1 MTLAPLARVRSLVQ
15 NALRAQGASEWLVE
29 GKNIGTSMALGSG
42 LAESVGLNA
51 GFGAGVA
58 HDIRAGRYNEKH
70 GINDDANRARIGH
83 NGIPG
88 AILSS
93 PGAI

>member
-1 MTLAPLARVRSLVQ
+1 MRARCLEQNNLRSL
-15 NALRAQGASEWLVE
+15 GHPEWLVQ
-29 GKNIGTSMALGSG
+29 GKGVGTSMALGSG